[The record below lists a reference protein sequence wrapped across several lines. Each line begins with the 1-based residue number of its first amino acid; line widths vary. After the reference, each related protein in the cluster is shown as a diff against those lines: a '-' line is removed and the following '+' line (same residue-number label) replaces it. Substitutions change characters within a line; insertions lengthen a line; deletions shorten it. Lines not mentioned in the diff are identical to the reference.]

1 MLTNYN
7 LNKNLKKTNRKAKM
21 KKLDC
26 LVGAYDRAIIFI
38 TEGWKKIKLG
48 IRRKAVTWEWHNN
61 HAPSRENRL

>member
-38 TEGWKKIKLG
+38 IEG
-48 IRRKAVTWEWHNN
+48 
-61 HAPSRENRL
+61 